1 MTAKENIMLPLLIDG
16 RDVDG
21 EYFEHV
27 VEVLGLHSR
36 LGHLPGQMSGGQQQR
51 TAIARAVMNKPP
63 ILLCDEPT
71 GNLDSKTSA
80 EVIALLLEV
89 TQDFHMTLILVTHD
103 RKLADKMEAVI
114 TIQDGRIGGGY
125 LES

>member
-1 MTAKENIMLPLLIDG
+1 MQLEKEMEEKEILA
-16 RDVDG
+16 
-21 EYFEHV
+21 
-27 VEVLGLHSR
+27 R
-36 LGHLPGQMSGGQQQR
+36 LNANFP
-51 TAIARAVMNKPP
+51 RAVMNKPP

-114 TIQDGRIGGGY
+114 TIQDGRIGGG
-125 LES
+125 LS